1 MKKMKH
7 YEIGMVITLLLIMTI
22 SICIMGINPIISGYI
37 LIAMLFIALIFYIGN
52 IYYKR
57 YQLRKKLLNIQ
68 PIPVAVQIPHLLIIE
83 GYRYYI
89 GVPV

>member
-1 MKKMKH
+1 MKH
-7 YEIGMVITLLLIMTI
+7 YEIGIVILLLLIMTI

-37 LIAMLFIALIFYIGN
+37 ILVMLFIAFIFYTSN

-68 PIPVAVQIPHLLIIE
+68 PIPVAVQVPHIVIIE

-89 GVPV
+89 GVAV

>member
-1 MKKMKH
+1 MKQ
-7 YEIGMVITLLLIMTI
+7 YELGITILLLLIMTI

-37 LIAMLFIALIFYIGN
+37 IIVMLFIALIFYISN

-68 PIPVAVQIPHLLIIE
+68 PIPVAVQVPHIVIIE

>member
-1 MKKMKH
+1 MKQ
-7 YEIGMVITLLLIMTI
+7 YELGITILLLLIMTI

-37 LIAMLFIALIFYIGN
+37 IIVMLFIALIFYISN

-57 YQLRKKLLNIQ
+57 YQLRKKLLNIK
-68 PIPVAVQIPHLLIIE
+68 PIPVAVQVPPIVIIE

>member
-1 MKKMKH
+1 MKQ
-7 YEIGMVITLLLIMTI
+7 YELGIVITLLLMMTI
-22 SICIMGINPIISGYI
+22 SICLIGINPIISGYI
-37 LIAMLFIALIFYIGN
+37 IIVMLFIAVIFYISN

-68 PIPVAVQIPHLLIIE
+68 PIPVAVQVPHIVIIE

-89 GVPV
+89 GTPV

>member
-1 MKKMKH
+1 MKH
-7 YEIGMVITLLLIMTI
+7 YEIGMVILLLLIMTI

-37 LIAMLFIALIFYIGN
+37 ILVVLFIAFIFYTSN

-68 PIPVAVQIPHLLIIE
+68 PIPVAVQVPHIVIIE